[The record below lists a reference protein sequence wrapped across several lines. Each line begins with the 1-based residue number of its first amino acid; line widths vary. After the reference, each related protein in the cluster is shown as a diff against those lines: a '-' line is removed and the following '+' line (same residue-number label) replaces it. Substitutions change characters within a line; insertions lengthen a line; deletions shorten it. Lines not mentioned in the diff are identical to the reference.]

1 MNVTLFAP
9 TRGSIWYAY
18 FVTPGSDA
26 APKARPVVVVS
37 NEACNKSARFVTVVP
52 LTTQLTHILP
62 THVIVPNSS
71 CTGLKALSVAKA
83 ENMQAVDK
91 EDISGYVGVLPD
103 DIMNEI
109 ENACLVQLGIE
120 RRTEE

>member
-1 MNVTLFAP
+1 MNVEVFAP
-9 TRGSIWYAY
+9 KRGSIWYAY
-18 FVTPGSDA
+18 FVTPGSCA
-26 APKARPVVVVS
+26 TPKARPVVVVS
-37 NEACNKSARFVTVVP
+37 NEACNRSARFVTAVP

-71 CTGLKALSVAKA
+71 VTGLKALSVAKA

-91 EDISGYVGVLPD
+91 VNISGFIGTVPD
-103 DIMNEI
+103 DILKEI

-120 RRTEE
+120 RSDA